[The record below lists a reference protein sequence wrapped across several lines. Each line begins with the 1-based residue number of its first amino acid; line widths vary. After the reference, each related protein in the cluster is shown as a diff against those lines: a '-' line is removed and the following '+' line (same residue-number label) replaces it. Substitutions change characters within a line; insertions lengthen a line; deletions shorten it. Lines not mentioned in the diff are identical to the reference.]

1 MYLIIE
7 EKNTDWKKVEKIVKM
22 HVETLS
28 KVTHRAE
35 HIGIRKGITWGP
47 RQVIQ
52 VEDAKWQ

>member
-28 KVTHRAE
+28 KVRHRAE
-35 HIGIRKGITWGP
+35 HIEMRKGITGEP